1 MPRKRRQGKIPT
13 PAWEQHHSVLTR
25 SFLGRSPKFYGLV
38 GAVLLVVAAFGVIGY
53 AVASD
58 YFADKNRPNS
68 TAVRVDDVK
77 YNLKYFTSR
86 VTSLVQASGGPGA
99 AQPQTVIPQM
109 IQQIVEEEIMR
120 RFGNEQGAAASEDEI
135 NADIATRMGLA
146 GGKDDPN
153 FQTRFQ
159 EELARSG
166 ISESHYRDLSASSV
180 IRKKI
185 LDKFTSEVP
194 ASAESIRYRQIV
206 VRDQAE
212 ADDIKSQI
220 EGGADFA
227 ALAQEK
233 SLDST
238 TKSAGG
244 EVGWV
249 PRGILDT
256 KVEEQIFGQELN
268 VITTYVT
275 EAGAYVYQVEEKQA
289 DRALE
294 ETHKSVL
301 SQKKLQDWVEE
312 KKGGL
317 TVEEFVTTSADNFQY
332 IYERAFPQA

>member
-58 YFADKNRPNS
+58 YLADKNRPNS
-68 TAVRVDDVK
+68 TAVRVDDAK

-86 VTSLVQASGGPGA
+86 VTSLVQASGGSGA
-99 AQPQTVIPQM
+99 VQPQTVIPQM
-109 IQQIVEEEIMR
+109 VQQIVEEEVMR
-120 RFGNEQGAAASEDEI
+120 RFGNEQGAAADEDEI
-135 NADIATRMGLA
+135 NTDIATRMGLS
-146 GGKDDPN
+146 GKDDPN

-166 ISESHYRDLSASSV
+166 INESHYRDLSASAV

-194 ASAESIRYRQIV
+194 ASAESIRFRQIA

-220 EGGADFA
+220 DGGADFA
-227 ALAQEK
+227 AIAQEK

-249 PRGILDT
+249 PRGILDP
-256 KVEEQIFGQELN
+256 KVEEQLFGQELN

-275 EAGAYVYQVEEKQA
+275 EGGAFVYQVEEEQA

-317 TVEEFVTTSADNFQY
+317 TVEEFVTTSADNFRY
-332 IYERAFPQA
+332 VYERAFPQA

>member
-1 MPRKRRQGKIPT
+1 LPRKRRQGKIPT

-58 YFADKNRPNS
+58 YFADKNRPSS
-68 TAVRVDDVK
+68 TAVRVDDAK
-77 YNLKYFTSR
+77 YNPALPAVSR
-86 VTSLVQASGGPGA
+86 HSCRPLVALRRPGPDRH
-99 AQPQTVIPQM
+99 PQM

-135 NADIATRMGLA
+135 NTDIATRMGLS
-146 GGKDDPN
+146 GKDDPK
-153 FQTRFQ
+153 FQARFQ

-166 ISESHYRDLSASSV
+166 INESHYRDLSASAV
-180 IRKKI
+180 IRKEI

-220 EGGADFA
+220 DGGADFA

-249 PRGILDT
+249 PRGILDP
-256 KVEEQIFGQELN
+256 KVEEQLFGQELN

-275 EAGAYVYQVEEKQA
+275 ESGAF
-289 DRALE
+289 
-294 ETHKSVL
+294 VL
-301 SQKKLQDWVEE
+301 P
-312 KKGGL
+312 G
-317 TVEEFVTTSADNFQY
+317 
-332 IYERAFPQA
+332 

>member
-25 SFLGRSPKFYGLV
+25 GFLGRSPKFYGLV

-58 YFADKNRPNS
+58 YPADKNRPNS
-68 TAVRVDDVK
+68 TAVRVDDAK

-86 VTSLVQASGGPGA
+86 VTSLVQASGGSGA
-99 AQPQTVIPQM
+99 VQPQTVIPQM
-109 IQQIVEEEIMR
+109 VQQIVEEEVMR
-120 RFGNEQGAAASEDEI
+120 RFGNEQGAAADEDEI
-135 NADIATRMGLA
+135 NTDIATRMGLS
-146 GGKDDPN
+146 GKDDPN

-166 ISESHYRDLSASSV
+166 INESHYRDLSASAV
-180 IRKKI
+180 IRKEI

-194 ASAESIRYRQIV
+194 ASAESIRFRQIA

-220 EGGADFA
+220 DGGADFA
-227 ALAQEK
+227 AIAQEK

-249 PRGILDT
+249 PRGILDP
-256 KVEEQIFGQELN
+256 KVEEQLFGQELN

-275 EAGAYVYQVEEKQA
+275 EGGAFVYQVEEEQA

-317 TVEEFVTTSADNFQY
+317 TVEEFVTTSADNFRY
-332 IYERAFPQA
+332 VYERAFPQA